1 MRLSFIVVTGL
12 PRNRPKLDLAITVG
26 IPPTDLIV
34 NKSVIAAGADLGLAD
49 VTECTR
55 DSNFRHFVYVQKV
68 SRTVYRIRLEIG
80 EKSLCYTADCFTGE
94 VYNRPRTIQQ
104 VV

>member
-12 PRNRPKLDLAITVG
+12 PRNRPKLDLAITLG

-68 SRTVYRIRLEIG
+68 SRTVITYDL
-80 EKSLCYTADCFTGE
+80 KLVKKVFCYTAGCFTGE
-94 VYNRPRTIQQ
+94 F
-104 VV
+104 